1 MTTLNFVNV
10 NPADLFNA
18 KRVKITDSSEKAV
31 ETFVSKIDLELPED
45 IRNTLKTMILLS
57 RTKGEKLKMT
67 ALKVTVKYL
76 NEKLGLDKCQVFM
89 KAFKDNGNSSLVYEV
104 LNSDIAD
111 ILKDIIEDYNLTES
125 NISENYFNKLSYYTI
140 ISNFLKGKLN
150 RCATCGKW
158 TPVTY
163 CSPECVHYDD
173 LSDLDMTSISEE
185 DFKENHSIS

>member
-18 KRVKITDSSEKAV
+18 KRVKITESAEKAS
-31 ETFVSKIDLELPED
+31 ETFVSKIDLELPDD
-45 IRNTLKTMILLS
+45 IRNTLKTMILLN
-57 RTKGEKLKMT
+57 RNKGEKLKMS

-89 KAFKDNGNSSLVYEV
+89 SAFKNNGNSSLVYEV

-111 ILKDIIEDYNLTES
+111 ILKDIIEDYNLTEN

-173 LSDLDMTSISEE
+173 LSDLDMTHISEE
-185 DFKENHSIS
+185 EFKENHSI

>member
-1 MTTLNFVNV
+1 MLNFVNV

-18 KRVKITDSSEKAV
+18 KRVKITESAEKAS
-31 ETFVSKIDLELPED
+31 ETFVSKIDLELPDD
-45 IRNTLKTMILLS
+45 IRNTLKTMILLN
-57 RTKGEKLKMT
+57 RNKGEKLKMS

-89 KAFKDNGNSSLVYEV
+89 SAFKNNGNSSLVYEV

-111 ILKDIIEDYNLTES
+111 ILKDIIEDYNLTEN

-173 LSDLDMTSISEE
+173 LSDLDMTHISEE
-185 DFKENHSIS
+185 EFKENHSI

>member
-1 MTTLNFVNV
+1 MLNFVNV

-18 KRVKITDSSEKAV
+18 KRVKITESAEKAT
-31 ETFVSKIDLELPED
+31 ETFVSKIDLKLPED

-57 RTKGEKLKMT
+57 RTKGHKLKMT

-89 KAFKDNGNSSLVYEV
+89 SAFKNNGNSSLVYEV

-111 ILKDIIEDYNLTES
+111 ILKDIIEDYNLTEN

-150 RCATCGKW
+150 KCATCGKW

-173 LSDLDMTSISEE
+173 LSDLDMTNITEE
-185 DFKENHSIS
+185 EFKENHSI

>member
-10 NPADLFNA
+10 NPSDLTNA
-18 KRVKITDSSEKAV
+18 KRVKITESAEKAS
-31 ETFVSKIDLELPED
+31 ETFVSKIDLELPDD
-45 IRNTLKTMILLS
+45 IRNTLKTMILLN
-57 RTKGEKLKMT
+57 RNKGEKLKMT

-76 NEKLGLDKCQVFM
+76 NEKLGLDKNQVFM
-89 KAFKDNGNSSLVYEV
+89 KAFKNNCNSSLVYEV

-111 ILKDIIEDYNLTES
+111 ILKDIIEDYNLTEN

-173 LSDLDMTSISEE
+173 LSDLDMTNISEE
-185 DFKENHSIS
+185 EFKENHSI

>member
-1 MTTLNFVNV
+1 MLNFVNV
-10 NPADLFNA
+10 NPVDLFNA
-18 KRVKITDSSEKAV
+18 KRVKITESAEKAS
-31 ETFVSKIDLELPED
+31 ETFVSKIDLELPDD

-89 KAFKDNGNSSLVYEV
+89 SAFKNNGNSSLVYEV

-111 ILKDIIEDYNLTES
+111 VLKDIIEDYNLTES

-150 RCATCGKW
+150 KCATCGKW

-185 DFKENHSIS
+185 EFKENHSIS

>member
-10 NPADLFNA
+10 NPSDLSKA
-18 KRVKITDSSEKAV
+18 KRVKITKTAEKAS
-31 ETFVSKIDLELPED
+31 ETFVSKIDLKLPDD
-45 IRNTLKTMILLS
+45 IRNTLKTMILLN
-57 RTKGEKLKMT
+57 RNKGEKLKMT

-89 KAFKDNGNSSLVYEV
+89 KAFKNNSNSSLVYEV

-111 ILKDIIEDYNLTES
+111 ILKDIIEDYNLTEN

-173 LSDLDMTSISEE
+173 LSDLDMTKNSEE
-185 DFKENHSIS
+185 EFKENHSI

>member
-18 KRVKITDSSEKAV
+18 KRVKITDSAEKAS
-31 ETFVSKIDLELPED
+31 ETFVSKIDLELPDD
-45 IRNTLKTMILLS
+45 IRNTLKTMILFN
-57 RTKGEKLKMT
+57 RNKGEKLKMT

-76 NEKLGLDKCQVFM
+76 NEKLGLDKNQVFM
-89 KAFKDNGNSSLVYEV
+89 SAFKNNCNSSLVYEV

-111 ILKDIIEDYNLTES
+111 ILKDIIADYNLTES

-173 LSDLDMTSISEE
+173 LSDLDMTNITEE
-185 DFKENHSIS
+185 EFKENHSI

>member
-18 KRVKITDSSEKAV
+18 KRVKITDSAEKAS
-31 ETFVSKIDLELPED
+31 ETFVSKIDLELPDD
-45 IRNTLKTMILLS
+45 IRNTLKTMILLN
-57 RTKGEKLKMT
+57 RNKGEKLKMT

-76 NEKLGLDKCQVFM
+76 NEKLGLDKNQVFM
-89 KAFKDNGNSSLVYEV
+89 SAFKNNCNSSLVYEV

-173 LSDLDMTSISEE
+173 LSDLDMTNISEE
-185 DFKENHSIS
+185 EFKENHSI

>member
-1 MTTLNFVNV
+1 MLNFVNV

-18 KRVKITDSSEKAV
+18 KRVKITDGSEKAS
-31 ETFVSKIDLELPED
+31 ETFVSKIDLKLTED
-45 IRNTLKTMILLS
+45 IRNTLKTMILLN
-57 RTKGEKLKMT
+57 RNKGEKLKMT

-89 KAFKDNGNSSLVYEV
+89 SAFKNNGNSSLVYEV

-111 ILKDIIEDYNLTES
+111 ILKDIIEDYNLTEN
-125 NISENYFNKLSYYTI
+125 NISENYFSKLSYYTI

-173 LSDLDMTSISEE
+173 LSDLDMTNITEE
-185 DFKENHSIS
+185 EFKENHSI

>member
-1 MTTLNFVNV
+1 MLNFVNV
-10 NPADLFNA
+10 NPVDLFNA
-18 KRVKITDSSEKAV
+18 KRVKITDSSEKAT
-31 ETFVSKIDLELPED
+31 ETFVSKIDLKLPED
-45 IRNTLKTMILLS
+45 IRNTLKTMILLN

-89 KAFKDNGNSSLVYEV
+89 SAFKNNGNSSLVYEV

-173 LSDLDMTSISEE
+173 LSDLDMTHISEE

>member
-10 NPADLFNA
+10 NPSDLSKA
-18 KRVKITDSSEKAV
+18 KRVKITKTAEKAS
-31 ETFVSKIDLELPED
+31 ETFVSKIDLKLPDD
-45 IRNTLKTMILLS
+45 IRNTLKTMILLN
-57 RTKGEKLKMT
+57 RNKGEKLKMT

-89 KAFKDNGNSSLVYEV
+89 KAFKNNSNSSLVYEV

-111 ILKDIIEDYNLTES
+111 ILKDIIEDYNLTEN

-173 LSDLDMTSISEE
+173 LSDLDMTKITEE
-185 DFKENHSIS
+185 EFKQNHSI

>member
-1 MTTLNFVNV
+1 MNTLNFVNV

-18 KRVKITDSSEKAV
+18 KRVKITESAEKAS
-31 ETFVSKIDLELPED
+31 ETFVSKIDLELPDD
-45 IRNTLKTMILLS
+45 IRNTLKTMILLN
-57 RTKGEKLKMT
+57 RNKGEKLKMT

-76 NEKLGLDKCQVFM
+76 NEKLGLDKNQVFM
-89 KAFKDNGNSSLVYEV
+89 SAFKNNCNSSLVYEV

-111 ILKDIIEDYNLTES
+111 ILKDIIEDYNLTEN

-173 LSDLDMTSISEE
+173 LSDLDMTHISEE
-185 DFKENHSIS
+185 EFKENHSI

>member
-1 MTTLNFVNV
+1 MLNFVNV

-31 ETFVSKIDLELPED
+31 ETFVSKIDLKLTED
-45 IRNTLKTMILLS
+45 VRDTLKTMILLN
-57 RTKGEKLKMT
+57 RNKGEKFKMT

-76 NEKLGLDKCQVFM
+76 NEKLGLDKYQVFM
-89 KAFKDNGNSSLVYEV
+89 KAVKNNSNSSLVYEV
-104 LNSDIAD
+104 LNSEIAD
-111 ILKDIIEDYNLTES
+111 ILKDIIKDYNLTEN
-125 NISENYFNKLSYYTI
+125 NISVNYFNKLSYYTI

-163 CSPECVHYDD
+163 CSPECAHFDD
-173 LSDLDMTSISEE
+173 LSDLDTTKISEE
-185 DFKENHSIS
+185 DFKENHSIE